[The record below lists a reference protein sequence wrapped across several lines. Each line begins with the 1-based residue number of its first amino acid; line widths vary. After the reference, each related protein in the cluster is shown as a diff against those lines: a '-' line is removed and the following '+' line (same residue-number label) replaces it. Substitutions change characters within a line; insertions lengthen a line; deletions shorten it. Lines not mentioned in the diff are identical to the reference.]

1 MTETDR
7 LQIKRLWDSGDPI
20 EHIVRMLPYKQGE
33 ARSMVAELRADG
45 TLKPRNRVQMA
56 IAKVVNA
63 YNSGITDFDE
73 LSAMF
78 GFKHGYIRW
87 CLQVAGV
94 KRPRPKKYNTT
105 INELAMEIM
114 QEIATGKKTQSQI
127 ATEFGV
133 SRQYVNQLKKRM
145 ENGNEHKTEVVANL

>member
-1 MTETDR
+1 MTEADR
-7 LQIKRLWDSGDPI
+7 VQIKRLWDNGEPI
-20 EHIVRMLPYKQGE
+20 EHIVRVLPYSQVVAKE
-33 ARSMVAELRADG
+33 MVSELRADG
-45 TLKPRNRVQMA
+45 TLPPRNRVQMA
-56 IAKVVNA
+56 IAKVSNA

-78 GFKHGYIRW
+78 GFKRGYLRW

-114 QEIATGKKTQSQI
+114 QEIATGKKSQAKI

-145 ENGNEHKTEVVANL
+145 ENGNADNT

>member
-7 LQIKRLWDSGDPI
+7 LQIKRLWENGEPI
-20 EHIVRMLPYKQGE
+20 EHIVRVLPYGQVT
-33 ARSMVAELRADG
+33 ARAMVAELRADG
-45 TLKPRNRVQMA
+45 TLPPRNRTQMA

-94 KRPRPKKYNTT
+94 KRPRPKKYSTT
-105 INELAMEIM
+105 INELAMEII
-114 QEIATGKKTQSQI
+114 QEIATGEKTQAQI
-127 ATEFGV
+127 AAEFGV

-145 ENGNEHKTEVVANL
+145 ENGNESKI